1 MKGLAVLNWCND
13 EIVRSGRKERA
24 WVWLSSQFTLEQ
36 IVNDLKSKGNVCCS
50 PDEKS
55 ETTNSE
61 PNAAKHFGQDLMS
74 LLMHRTQTT

>member
-50 PDEKS
+50 PDEKIQNQMQQN
-55 ETTNSE
+55 TLG
-61 PNAAKHFGQDLMS
+61 KI
-74 LLMHRTQTT
+74 